1 MGFPAGGVCR
11 RATWFWSGGGGGG
24 EGCSCGAC
32 GPCAA
37 GLGGAG
43 CDCAGGALGPG
54 APGRALSR
62 IFFNS
67 LRSSCGAFDVAIR
80 SLSEILLVSGRLVSF
95 LLVRRKLQVGELLLL
110 HQILRVDQNHGTP
123 VHQAFQPGGVDHQD
137 DDRQVDDH
145 RNPES
150 FPLPRAR
157 EIVLQLNQ
165 QGGNIVHLEVSG
177 FPAAGVVKIAARG
190 GGRLRCWDG
199 VSRRDFS
206 D

>member
-43 CDCAGGALGPG
+43 CDCAGGPPGPG
-54 APGRALSR
+54 AARSRAVQNLFQFLAVQLRGLRGRHPV
-62 IFFNS
+62 FVGN
-67 LRSSCGAFDVAIR
+67 
-80 SLSEILLVSGRLVSF
+80 LVGVRPLGEF
-95 LLVRRKLQVGELLLL
+95 LLVRRKLQVSELLLL
-110 HQILRVDQNHGTP
+110 HQILRADQNYGTP

-177 FPAAGVVKIAARG
+177 LPAAGVVEIAARG

-199 VSRRDFS
+199 VPRRYFS